1 MKTIQLTPRQRK
13 EIGER
18 RRQAQ
23 DRRVYQRLSAVLWSD
38 DGRTREEIARLV
50 GVSTRQVGQWLRIFR
65 NKGLDELGTL
75 HYQGDPGRL
84 GPAQVKR
91 LRQEIETGV
100 FHNADQVRT
109 WIESTF
115 GVSYSASGVKDLLRR
130 IGASYHK
137 VSGFFWKAD
146 VEEQK
151 KFVRK
156 HRRHKH
162 EAGPTTRR
170 YFVDA
175 CHPVW
180 GVDLLYSCWLLVGQ
194 RFYVGVGNGRKRLN
208 ILGAYSPDDHDYVDL
223 RLTKEN
229 ITGEQFVKLLEKL
242 LAKHPEAEKFLLY
255 LDNARY
261 YSKPVVKEWLA
272 AHPQFRLVPLPAYSP
287 NLNLIERLWKFLRK
301 KALNRW
307 HKTFEEMQAAVAGV
321 LDRLGDYRDELSTL
335 MTERFAI
342 VEVEQAVAWGRQ
354 SASSTETGPRTEGHR
369 DSPSR
374 LHELTELAH
383 HETPVRASTSRHS
396 VWKEVLDRRRYTVKS
411 GRRPVEVTGLIRGD
425 VAHRRTQGRD
435 RVCNSLGHDV
445 PDRRRQVIDVL
456 DVDR

>member
-1 MKTIQLTPRQRK
+1 MKTIRLTPRQRK
-13 EIGER
+13 DIGER

-38 DGRTREEIARLV
+38 DGRSREEIARLV
-50 GVSTRQVGQWLRIFR
+50 GVSTRQVGQWFRIFR
-65 NKGLDELGTL
+65 NKGLDQLCTL

-84 GPAQVKR
+84 GPAQIKR

-100 FHNADQVRT
+100 FHNADQIRT

-115 GVSYSASGVKDLLRR
+115 GVTYSASGVKDLLRR
-130 IGASYHK
+130 IGASFHK
-137 VSGFFWKAD
+137 VSGFFGKAD
-146 VEEQK
+146 VEEQR

-156 HRRHKH
+156 HRRHRRQ
-162 EAGPTTRR
+162 AGPGTRR

-180 GVDLLYSCWLLVGQ
+180 GVGLLYSCWLLTGQ

-208 ILGAYSPDDHDYVDL
+208 ILGAYCPDDHDYVDL

-229 ITGEQFVKLLEKL
+229 ITGEQSVKLLEKL
-242 LAKHPEAEKFLLY
+242 REKHPETEKFLLY

-261 YSKPVVKEWLA
+261 YSKPCVKEWLA
-272 AHPQFRLVPLPAYSP
+272 AHREFRLVPLPAYSP

-307 HKTFEEMQAAVAGV
+307 LKTFDEMQAAVAGV

-342 VEVEQAVAWGRQ
+342 VEVEQAVA
-354 SASSTETGPRTEGHR
+354 
-369 DSPSR
+369 
-374 LHELTELAH
+374 
-383 HETPVRASTSRHS
+383 
-396 VWKEVLDRRRYTVKS
+396 
-411 GRRPVEVTGLIRGD
+411 
-425 VAHRRTQGRD
+425 
-435 RVCNSLGHDV
+435 
-445 PDRRRQVIDVL
+445 
-456 DVDR
+456 

>member
-1 MKTIQLTPRQRK
+1 MKTIQLTPRQRND
-13 EIGER
+13 ISER
-18 RRQAQ
+18 RRHAQ

-38 DGRTREEIARLV
+38 DGRTREEIAELV

-65 NKGLDELGTL
+65 NKGLEPLCTL
-75 HYQGDPGRL
+75 HYQGDPGCLRA
-84 GPAQVKR
+84 AQVER
-91 LRQEIETGV
+91 LKQEIATGA
-100 FHNADQVRT
+100 FHNAEQVRT
-109 WIESTF
+109 WVLDTL
-115 GVSYSASGVKDLLRR
+115 GVAYSISGIKDLLRR

-156 HRRHKH
+156 HRRHKR
-162 EAGPTTRR
+162 EASPTTRR

-242 LAKHPEAEKFLLY
+242 LAKHPKAEKFLLY

-272 AHPQFRLVPLPAYSP
+272 RHRQFRLVFLPAYSP

-307 HKTFEEMQAAVAGV
+307 HKTFEEMQGAVAEV
-321 LDRLGDYRDELSTL
+321 LDQLGEYRDELSTL

-342 VEVEQAVAWGRQ
+342 VEVE
-354 SASSTETGPRTEGHR
+354 
-369 DSPSR
+369 PS
-374 LHELTELAH
+374 
-383 HETPVRASTSRHS
+383 V
-396 VWKEVLDRRRYTVKS
+396 
-411 GRRPVEVTGLIRGD
+411 G
-425 VAHRRTQGRD
+425 
-435 RVCNSLGHDV
+435 
-445 PDRRRQVIDVL
+445 
-456 DVDR
+456 